1 MRILVAALISFGVL
15 IGVVSPAQAAL
26 PSWPNVKEGQNGA
39 TVLTAQHLLRHR
51 GYNISADG
59 DFGPATE
66 AAVKQF
72 QTANGLSSDGQIG
85 PNTWPK
91 LIVSVQ
97 QGNNS
102 NAVRA
107 AQVQLNRYGYGL
119 DEDGDFGGGTHSA
132 AVAFQKSKSLSAD
145 GVVGP
150 NTWQTLVG
158 GSGSGGGGGG
168 TFSLPLAKSALPR
181 SEYDDPHHDYPA
193 IDLPVNSKPA
203 YAMVTGTAYR
213 INEPSGCGNGL
224 RIVKSGVDYI
234 YCHFSSWSVSNG
246 TSVKAGDRVGTT
258 GNTGNSTGPHLHIA
272 IKISGTSYC
281 PQNFLLALYDG
292 RTPPAPSSLPRT
304 GCFY

>member
-26 PSWPNVKEGQNGA
+26 PAWPNVKEGQNGA

-72 QTANGLSSDGQIG
+72 QSANGLSSDGQIG

-91 LIVSVQ
+91 LVVSVQ

-119 DEDGDFGGGTHSA
+119 DEDGDF
-132 AVAFQKSKSLSAD
+132 
-145 GVVGP
+145 
-150 NTWQTLVG
+150 
-158 GSGSGGGGGG
+158 
-168 TFSLPLAKSALPR
+168 
-181 SEYDDPHHDYPA
+181 
-193 IDLPVNSKPA
+193 
-203 YAMVTGTAYR
+203 
-213 INEPSGCGNGL
+213 
-224 RIVKSGVDYI
+224 
-234 YCHFSSWSVSNG
+234 
-246 TSVKAGDRVGTT
+246 
-258 GNTGNSTGPHLHIA
+258 
-272 IKISGTSYC
+272 
-281 PQNFLLALYDG
+281 
-292 RTPPAPSSLPRT
+292 
-304 GCFY
+304 